1 MSESEQT
8 KQDSSQEIAQDNSV
22 LRKARQPGR
31 GKGNYQLGNLALIAG
46 TFDYLVL
53 ESLIN
58 DLVGKTGSHVHV
70 NIGALVKLLSMQM
83 LNAPRQALWNTELFI
98 EEIPSEAL
106 LGKGITPDAFNRT
119 VIARMLDDVYS
130 FGTEKLFVTLARQ
143 VFTKLGLEP
152 NEVHIDSTSFHYNGE
167 SRKEDG
173 CEIILKKGYSRDL
186 HPELNQ
192 AISLMLVDG
201 YSRIPLW
208 GKNISGNIND
218 NTSFLDM
225 VTNSLPKLIKEQF
238 ASLKYLVGD
247 SALCTD
253 PILKAAAEQNIP
265 VITRL
270 PDKTDLAKDCFALLD
285 KEEYRQKLKHVYEQ
299 KPDGEEDENFGL
311 WCGVQD
317 YNGTKLRL
325 LLIKN
330 GAMRSRKEE
339 TVKKRADKELEKLKA
354 ALKKLRTQP
363 CKCKPDAVKAVEA
376 LQKKLRL
383 CRIDDIVYKEIKK
396 NAKPG
401 KPKKGVEKVLKGVA
415 VTAEASVDSQKLQT
429 AVDGE
434 LLYIVATTDTERKWT
449 MAELLSTYKR
459 QSVIERCWRCCKNPT
474 MMIDSI
480 YLQKPSRIDALL
492 WLMEIALLVYAA
504 TEYLVR
510 KVMKEKELKITG
522 QERRKYDRP
531 TGEFLLRY
539 VSFLNIALVLNRIT
553 GEWTVENVNEEFA
566 LLLTELGHEWLKYYE
581 DTTYEFMKVKVEI

>member
-8 KQDSSQEIAQDNSV
+8 KQDSSQERAQDNSV

-46 TFDYLVL
+46 TFDYLGL

-208 GKNISGNIND
+208 GKNISGN
-218 NTSFLDM
+218 
-225 VTNSLPKLIKEQF
+225 
-238 ASLKYLVGD
+238 
-247 SALCTD
+247 
-253 PILKAAAEQNIP
+253 
-265 VITRL
+265 
-270 PDKTDLAKDCFALLD
+270 
-285 KEEYRQKLKHVYEQ
+285 
-299 KPDGEEDENFGL
+299 
-311 WCGVQD
+311 
-317 YNGTKLRL
+317 
-325 LLIKN
+325 
-330 GAMRSRKEE
+330 
-339 TVKKRADKELEKLKA
+339 
-354 ALKKLRTQP
+354 
-363 CKCKPDAVKAVEA
+363 
-376 LQKKLRL
+376 
-383 CRIDDIVYKEIKK
+383 
-396 NAKPG
+396 
-401 KPKKGVEKVLKGVA
+401 
-415 VTAEASVDSQKLQT
+415 
-429 AVDGE
+429 
-434 LLYIVATTDTERKWT
+434 
-449 MAELLSTYKR
+449 
-459 QSVIERCWRCCKNPT
+459 
-474 MMIDSI
+474 
-480 YLQKPSRIDALL
+480 
-492 WLMEIALLVYAA
+492 
-504 TEYLVR
+504 
-510 KVMKEKELKITG
+510 
-522 QERRKYDRP
+522 
-531 TGEFLLRY
+531 
-539 VSFLNIALVLNRIT
+539 
-553 GEWTVENVNEEFA
+553 
-566 LLLTELGHEWLKYYE
+566 
-581 DTTYEFMKVKVEI
+581 